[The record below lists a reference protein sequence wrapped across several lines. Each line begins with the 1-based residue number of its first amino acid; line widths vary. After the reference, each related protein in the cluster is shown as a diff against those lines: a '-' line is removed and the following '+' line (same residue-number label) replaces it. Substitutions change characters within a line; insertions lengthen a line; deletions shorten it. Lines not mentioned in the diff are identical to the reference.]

1 MHLMHAELKHEKI
14 ASKWHNKTGILSA
27 GLVA

>member
-1 MHLMHAELKHEKI
+1 MHLMHVELKYEKI

>member
-1 MHLMHAELKHEKI
+1 MHLVHAELKYKKI
-14 ASKWHNKTGILSA
+14 ASKWHNKAGILSA